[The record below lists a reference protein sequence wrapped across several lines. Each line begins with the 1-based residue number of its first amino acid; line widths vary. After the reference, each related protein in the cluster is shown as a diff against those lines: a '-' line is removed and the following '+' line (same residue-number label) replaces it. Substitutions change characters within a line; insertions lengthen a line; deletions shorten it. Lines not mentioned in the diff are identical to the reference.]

1 MRFESMAAPGRKAA
15 RDVELHGQH
24 IRAGDMVVLPTGSAG
39 RDSTVFDHPDEVDF
53 DRTDIDHLMFGM
65 GRHYCVGKHLARAEL
80 QISMEEIHRLIPNYR
95 LMDGRTPKRVTALER
110 ATIELWLDV

>member
-1 MRFESMAAPGRKAA
+1 
-15 RDVELHGQH
+15 
-24 IRAGDMVVLPTGSAG
+24 
-39 RDSTVFDHPDEVDF
+39 
-53 DRTDIDHLMFGM
+53 MFGM